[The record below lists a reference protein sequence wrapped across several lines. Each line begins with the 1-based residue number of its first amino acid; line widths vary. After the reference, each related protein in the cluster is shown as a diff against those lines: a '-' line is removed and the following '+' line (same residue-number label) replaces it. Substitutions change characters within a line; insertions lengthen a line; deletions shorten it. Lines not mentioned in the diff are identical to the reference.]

1 MVDVKA
7 LKPFHHPVT
16 LKEIKEDPRLQN
28 LALVRQ
34 SRLSVMPIDDTSWEI
49 LTQMGNAQ

>member
-1 MVDVKA
+1 

-16 LKEIKEDPRLQN
+16 LKTIKEDRRLQH

-34 SRLSVMPIDDTSWEI
+34 SRLSVMLIDEESWEI
-49 LTQMGNAQ
+49 LTQMGNDE